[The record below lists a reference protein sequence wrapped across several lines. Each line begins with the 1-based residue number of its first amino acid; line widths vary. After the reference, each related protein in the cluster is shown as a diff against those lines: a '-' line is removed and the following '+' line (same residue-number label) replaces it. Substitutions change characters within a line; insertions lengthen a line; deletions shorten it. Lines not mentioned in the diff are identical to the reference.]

1 MSLVFPPDGM
11 EGVDI
16 LPTDGP
22 TGTRGK
28 SSPSM
33 PTKDANTDNT
43 EPDEN
48 ISQDAQ
54 VHNPLE
60 A

>member
-11 EGVDI
+11 EGDDI
-16 LPTDGP
+16 LPVDGP
-22 TGTRGK
+22 MSACGK

-33 PTKDANTDNT
+33 PAKDANTDNT

-48 ISQDAQ
+48 VSQDPQ
-54 VHNPLE
+54 VL
-60 A
+60 